1 MVPLAGPRSTRPALK
16 TTSLYQAAKSSL
28 WLSRHA
34 HPVPCPHRLLG
45 RISRPQLSNDE
56 FGCRLSEIA
65 LAAPAGTE
73 KGGQM
78 TAAHAVSIA
87 VTFT

>member
-1 MVPLAGPRSTRPALK
+1 M
-16 TTSLYQAAKSSL
+16 
-28 WLSRHA
+28 
-34 HPVPCPHRLLG
+34 PCPHRLLG
-45 RISRPQLSNDE
+45 RISRPQLSNYE

-65 LAAPAGTE
+65 LAAPARTE